1 MTEDNNIEKELE
13 NEIITKP
20 ETELSDISQ
29 ISIVDEMEQS
39 YLDYAMSV
47 IVSRALPDVRDG
59 LKPVHRRILYA
70 MNEGGY
76 HSNKPFKKSARIV
89 GDVMGNYHPH
99 GDSAIYESMVR
110 MAQNFSLRVPLI
122 QGQGNFG
129 SMDGDKAAAMRYT
142 EARLAK
148 VSESLLLD
156 IDKNTVDFLPNYD
169 GSIFEPSVLPARF
182 PNLLVNGTGGI
193 AVGMATNVPPHNLGE
208 ILDGTL
214 ALIDNRDLTVEDL
227 LEYIPAPDFPTG
239 GVILGRKGSTSAL
252 TTGRGSVIM
261 RAKCDIEEIRKDRWA
276 IIVTEIPYQV
286 NKAKLI
292 EKIAE
297 LVNSKQVEGISD
309 IRDESD
315 RTGVRVVVELKRDAV
330 GEVVL
335 NQLYQYTQ
343 LQTSFASNML
353 AINKGIPQQMN
364 LREIL
369 TAFIEFREE
378 VITRRTIFE
387 LNKSRN
393 KAHTLVGLA
402 VAVTNIDEVIALIR
416 GSKDPATAR
425 ELLLNKDWA
434 AKDVAPLIELIA
446 EPGREVVNGCYKM
459 SEAQVKA
466 ILALQLHRLTGL
478 ERDKI
483 AAELQGV
490 CDMIKEYLEILSNQD
505 KLISILKEELIEV
518 KEKYATP
525 RKTEISDVE
534 FSTDIESLIARE
546 DMVITVSHQG
556 YIKRVP
562 LDTYRAQARGGKGRG
577 GMQTKDEDF
586 VKELFVAN
594 THTPLIFFTTK
605 GIAYQMKAYK
615 LPLCNP
621 QSKGKAMVNI
631 LPLEAGESLSAI
643 LSLPEDKETWEDK
656 YLMFATAK
664 GGVRRNTLASFSN
677 IRSNGLIAMKLE
689 EKDDEL
695 ISVRV
700 CDENQD
706 ILLSSNNGRA
716 IRFKATDIRCFSSR
730 NSTGVRGFRI
740 GEEDKVISMSVL
752 NHVEATSEERRDYLK
767 FQNAVKRGEEPNV
780 ADYEF
785 LTEERLEY
793 LQEKEQQLLVI
804 SSNGYGMKSSTHD
817 YRLTNRGG
825 KGIGNMEVNDRNGDI
840 VSSFIVEDESQI
852 MLVTDSGQMIRTKVD
867 SVRQTSRNSKGV
879 KVFTVKDKESVIS
892 VAHIPHSEDEELC
905 SCGCKPEECE
915 CPADCECGC
924 NAPKEETTEVTGVVD
939 ATVET
944 TEE

>member
-1 MTEDNNIEKELE
+1 MSDEMEKEIISE
-13 NEIITKP
+13 NK
-20 ETELSDISQ
+20 ELSDISK
-29 ISIVDEMEQS
+29 ISIEDEMKQS

-59 LKPVHRRILYA
+59 FKPVHRRILFA
-70 MNEGGY
+70 MHEGGY
-76 HSNKPFKKSARIV
+76 TSSKPFKKSARIV
-89 GDVMGNYHPH
+89 GDVMGSYHPH

-110 MAQNFSLRVPLI
+110 MAQDFSLRVPLV

-148 VSESLLLD
+148 VSESLLTD
-156 IDKNTVDFLPNYD
+156 IEKNTVDFNPNYD

-193 AVGMATNVPPHNLGE
+193 AVGMATNIPPHNLGE
-208 ILDGTL
+208 ILYGTL
-214 ALIDNRDLTVEDL
+214 ALVDNRDLSAEEL
-227 LEYIPAPDFPTG
+227 MEYVPAPDFPTG
-239 GVILGRKGSTSAL
+239 GIILGRKGSHSAL
-252 TTGRGSVIM
+252 TTGRGSVVM
-261 RAKCDIEEIRKDRWA
+261 RAKCEIEEIRKDRWA

-286 NKAKLI
+286 NKARLI

-297 LVNSKQVEGISD
+297 IVNSKQVEGISD

-315 RTGVRVVVELKRDAV
+315 RSGVRVVIELKRDAV

-343 LQTSFASNML
+343 LQTSFGANML

-378 VITRRTIFE
+378 VITRRTIFD

-402 VAVTNIDEVIALIR
+402 VAVANIDDVIALIR
-416 GSKDPATAR
+416 GAKDPATAR
-425 ELLLNKDWA
+425 ALLLEKDWPA
-434 AKDVAPLIELIA
+434 LDVAPLIELIA

-483 AAELQGV
+483 DGELKGV
-490 CDMIKEYLEILSNQD
+490 CDLIKNYLEILSNQD
-505 KLISILKEELIEV
+505 KLIQILKNELIEV

-525 RKTEISDVE
+525 RKTEISDIE
-534 FSTDIESLIARE
+534 FSTDIESLIQRE

-562 LDTYRAQARGGKGRG
+562 LDTYKAQNRGGKGRT
-577 GMQTKDEDF
+577 GMNTKDEDF

-605 GIAYQMKAYK
+605 GIAYSMKAYK
-615 LPLCNP
+615 LPLCTP

-631 LPLEAGESLSAI
+631 LPLENGESLSAI
-643 LSLPEDKETWEDK
+643 LALPEDKEEWKDK

-664 GGVRRNTLASFSN
+664 GGVRRNTLESFSK

-706 ILLSSNNGRA
+706 ILLASNNGRA
-716 IRFKATDIRCFSSR
+716 IRFKVTDIRCFSSR

-740 GEEDKVISMSVL
+740 GEQDKVISMSVL
-752 NHVEATSEERRDYLK
+752 NHVDATSEERRDYIK
-767 FQNAVKRGEEPNV
+767 FQNAIKRGENPNV
-780 ADYEF
+780 AEF
-785 LTEERLEY
+785 EHISEEKVEY
-793 LQEKEQQLLVI
+793 LSETDQQLLVI
-804 SSNGYGMKSSTHD
+804 SSKGYGMKASIHD

-825 KGIGNMEVNDRNGDI
+825 KGIGNMEVNERNGDI
-840 VSSFIVEDESQI
+840 VASFIVDDNSQI
-852 MLVTDSGQMIRTKVD
+852 MLVTDAGQMIRTKVD

-879 KVFTVKDKESVIS
+879 KVFTVKDKENVIS
-892 VAHIPHSEDEELC
+892 VAHIPCNEETDECC
-905 SCGCKPEECE
+905 SCGCIPEECDCDPE
-915 CPADCECGC
+915 CDCGC
-924 NAPKEETTEVTGVVD
+924 NSTEDNTTSTTE
-939 ATVET
+939 A
-944 TEE
+944 